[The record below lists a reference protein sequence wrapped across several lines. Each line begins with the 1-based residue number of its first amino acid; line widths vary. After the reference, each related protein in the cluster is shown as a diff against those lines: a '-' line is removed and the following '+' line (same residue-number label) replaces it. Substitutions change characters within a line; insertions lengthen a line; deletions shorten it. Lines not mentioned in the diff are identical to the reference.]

1 MSALAEEIVKTLG
14 RRRKENRLELEVAA
28 VDEVLDDLGIPTSA
42 SKGVPVHLRVARVS
56 FSGTKRLDPEHP
68 DAKGFPLEQ
77 MGGDP
82 DEQLELGLDELV
94 DDGDGD
100 GEDTAEVEHAER
112 SGHDQP
118 EEGAESEA
126 EDVGVEGPVVRALVP
141 FNFTWEPLDGVN
153 GVGSGSNLRG
163 KSSIVELLLWSLSG
177 RCAVFSV
184 AVRRW
189 IESVEVDWVVGAETL
204 RVAFDADNGAVS
216 NGSVTVIEEDG
227 SDGLGI
233 ATFGDA
239 EAFEDAMNSVML
251 NRLRLESF
259 TVSQAGKPVTH
270 KWASYVNALWVRPK
284 DLKSIIGKEATL
296 SVRLMQMFIG
306 TDWVPVLAT
315 ASTVAGSL
323 EAEQKVAAERKKTAT
338 DAMEGSRTEAEKAVK
353 AVEAKVAALPAGTPD
368 PAKLAQTNAR
378 IGDLARQ
385 MHALETH
392 LLSRSVAADT
402 VRQQLKAAKAR
413 HHTEYEH
420 ALLTKFFHQME
431 PTVCPRCTA
440 GVTEERRAAE
450 PDEHRCSVCTSN
462 LNLEALKVNVV
473 VADSV
478 DADVTTALV
487 EATAAVSEEAGE
499 GPAPKTEIEAL
510 EEALA
515 AVETV
520 MGGLRDQIN
529 ELQVTHDELVADTTL
544 DATLAQAVEDRRLL
558 DIELARAEGA
568 AQALAAPVAPVDV
581 SPVDPVQL
589 AVAEAAEKV
598 LSSWVKGHQDPL
610 LAKISAEIERL
621 VVNFGAD
628 SLSNIKLDGAANMS
642 LRQNGDPSTYGQ
654 VTPGEQLRLKI
665 ATVIALIKHG
675 YGERIGRHPG
685 FLLLDS
691 PAAEEM
697 PDGDLATMMSAL
709 LEVAEEAPMQII
721 VATRS
726 TGPLVELLPDDNRL
740 IAEGDSFVW

>member
-1 MSALAEEIVKTLG
+1 MSALAEEIVKILG

-28 VDEVLDDLGIPTSA
+28 VDKVLEDLGIPTSA

-68 DAKGFPLEQ
+68 DAKGFPLEE

-82 DEQLELGLDELV
+82 GHQSELNLDDPV
-94 DDGDGD
+94 DDGSNGRD
-100 GEDTAEVEHAER
+100 GEAAADHAKQDEP
-112 SGHDQP
+112 D
-118 EEGAESEA
+118 EGEA
-126 EDVGVEGPVVRALVP
+126 EEWEGPVLRALVP
-141 FNFTWEPLDGVN
+141 FDFTWEPLDGVN

-189 IESVEVDWVVGAETL
+189 IEHVEVDWVVGAETL

-216 NGSVTVIEEDG
+216 NGSVTVIEDDG
-227 SDGLGI
+227 SGGLVI
-233 ATFGDA
+233 AAFGDG

-251 NRLRLESF
+251 SRLRLESF

-323 EAEQKVAAERKKTAT
+323 AAEQKVAAERKKTAT
-338 DAMEGSRTEAEKAVK
+338 DAMEGSRNEALKAVK
-353 AVEAKVAALPAGTPD
+353 AVEAKIAALPDGTPD

-378 IGDLARQ
+378 LGDLVRD
-385 MHALETH
+385 MHALETQ
-392 LLSRSVAADT
+392 LLNQSVAADT

-450 PDEHRCSVCTSN
+450 PDKHKCSVCTSD
-462 LNLEALKVNVV
+462 LNLEALKANVV

-478 DADVTTALV
+478 DDAVANALV
-487 EATAAVSEEAGE
+487 EGTAAVSEEGE
-499 GPAPKTEIEAL
+499 EEPAPKTEIEAL
-510 EEALA
+510 EEARDR
-515 AVETV
+515 VEFV
-520 MGGLRDQIN
+520 MSELREQIN
-529 ELQVTHDELVADTTL
+529 QLQVTHDELVRDTTL
-544 DATLAQAVEDRRLL
+544 DAALAQAVEDRRLL

-568 AQALAAPVAPVDV
+568 AQALSAPVAPVDA
-581 SPVDPVQL
+581 SPVDQVQL

-598 LSSWVKGHQDPL
+598 LGNWVKGHQDPL
-610 LAKISAEIERL
+610 LTKISAEIERL

-628 SLSNIKLDGAANMS
+628 SLSNIKLDGAANLS

-675 YGERIGRHPG
+675 YGEGIGRHPG

-697 PDGDLATMMSAL
+697 PDGDLATMVSAL

-726 TGPLVELLPDDNRL
+726 TGPLVELLPEENRL
-740 IAEGDSFVW
+740 IAEGDDFVW

>member
-1 MSALAEEIVKTLG
+1 MSALAEEIVTILG
-14 RRRKENRLELEVAA
+14 RRRKENRLELKAA
-28 VDEVLDDLGIPTSA
+28 GVDKILGDLGIPTSA

-56 FSGTKRLDPEHP
+56 FSGTKRLDPAHP
-68 DAKGFPLEQ
+68 DAEGFPLEE
-77 MGGDP
+77 MDGDP
-82 DEQLELGLDELV
+82 GEQLELNLD
-94 DDGDGD
+94 DPSND
-100 GEDTAEVEHAER
+100 GEGTA
-112 SGHDQP
+112 
-118 EEGAESEA
+118 EA
-126 EDVGVEGPVVRALVP
+126 EDVDGTESRSPVVRALVP
-141 FNFTWEPLDGVN
+141 FDFSWEPLDGVN
-153 GVGSGSNLRG
+153 GIGSGSNLRG
-163 KSSIVELLLWSLSG
+163 KSSIVEVLLWSLSG

-189 IESVEVDWVVGAETL
+189 IERVEVDWVVGSETL
-204 RVAFDADNGAVS
+204 RVMFDADNGAVS
-216 NGSVTVIEEDG
+216 DGSVMVIGE
-227 SDGLGI
+227 DGLGGPVI

-259 TVSQAGKPVTH
+259 TVAQAGKAVTH

-323 EAEQKVAAERKKTAT
+323 EAEQKVAAERSKTAT
-338 DAMEGSRTEAEKAVK
+338 DAMAGSRTEAQKALK
-353 AVEAKVAALPAGTPD
+353 ALEAKIAALPAGTPD
-368 PAKLAQTNAR
+368 PAQLAQKNAR
-378 IGDLARQ
+378 IGVLVHER
-385 MHALETH
+385 HALETQ
-392 LLSRSVAADT
+392 LLRQSVAADT
-402 VRQQLKAAKAR
+402 VRQQLKAAKAQ

-420 ALLTKFFHQME
+420 ALLTKFFHRME

-450 PDEHRCSVCTSN
+450 PDEHQCSVCTSD
-462 LNLEALKVNVV
+462 LNLEALKVSVV

-478 DADVTTALV
+478 DDAVANALM
-487 EATAAVSEEAGE
+487 EATVAVSEEAGE
-499 GPAPKTEIEAL
+499 EPVPNTVIEAL
-510 EEALA
+510 EEARDRVE
-515 AVETV
+515 AV
-520 MGGLRDQIN
+520 MAGLRAQIN
-529 ELQVTHDELVADTTL
+529 EVQTTQDEFGRDTTL
-544 DATLAQAVEDRRLL
+544 GAALVQAVEDRRLL

-568 AQALAAPVAPVDV
+568 AQALAAPVAPVDA

-598 LSSWVKGHQDPL
+598 LASWVKGHQDPL
-610 LAKISAEIERL
+610 LTKISAEIERL

-675 YGERIGRHPG
+675 YGEGIGRHPG

-697 PDGDLATMMSAL
+697 PDGDLATMVSAL

-726 TGPLVELLPDDNRL
+726 TGPLVELLPEENRH

>member
-1 MSALAEEIVKTLG
+1 VSALAEEIVKILG
-14 RRRKENRLELEVAA
+14 RRRKENRLELEVAG
-28 VDEVLDDLGIPTSA
+28 VDKVLDDLGIPTSA

-68 DAKGFPLEQ
+68 DAGGFPLEE
-77 MGGDP
+77 MGGDT
-82 DEQLELGLDELV
+82 DERLELNLNDPAN
-94 DDGDGD
+94 DGDSD
-100 GEDTAEVEHAER
+100 GEGTGDAGEADVT
-112 SGHDQP
+112 DP
-118 EEGAESEA
+118 EGADEGDVEEDESK
-126 EDVGVEGPVVRALVP
+126 GPVVRALVP
-141 FNFTWEPLDGVN
+141 FDFSWEPLDGVN

-189 IESVEVDWVVGAETL
+189 IEHVEVDWVVGAETL
-204 RVAFDADNGAVS
+204 RVTFDADNGAVG
-216 NGSVTVIEEDG
+216 NGSVKVIEEDG
-227 SDGLGI
+227 SEGLWI
-233 ATFGDA
+233 ATFDDA

-323 EAEQKVAAERKKTAT
+323 EAEQKVAALRKKTAT
-338 DAMEGSRTEAEKAVK
+338 DAMEGSRTEAQKVVK
-353 AVEAKVAALPAGTPD
+353 AVEAKIAALPAGAPD
-368 PAKLAQTNAR
+368 PAKLAQANAR
-378 IGDLARQ
+378 IGVLVRQ
-385 MHALETH
+385 MHALETQ
-392 LLSRSVAADT
+392 LLSQSVAADT

-413 HHTEYEH
+413 RHTEYEN

-440 GVTEERRAAE
+440 GVTDERRAAE
-450 PDEHRCSVCTSN
+450 PGEHKCSVCTN
-462 LNLEALKVNVV
+462 DLNLEALKVNVV
-473 VADSV
+473 LADSV
-478 DADVTTALV
+478 DDAVANALM
-487 EATAAVSEEAGE
+487 EATSAISEQAEE
-499 GPAPKTEIEAL
+499 EPAPRTEIEAL
-510 EEALA
+510 EDARDRVEA
-515 AVETV
+515 V
-520 MGGLRDQIN
+520 MAGLRDQIN
-529 ELQVTHDELVADTTL
+529 DLQTTHDELVRDTTL
-544 DATLAQAVEDRRLL
+544 DAVLAQAVEDRRLL

-568 AQALAAPVAPVDV
+568 AQALAAPVAPVDA
-581 SPVDPVQL
+581 SPVDPVHL

-598 LSSWVKGHQDPL
+598 LGKWVKGHQDPL
-610 LAKISAEIERL
+610 LTKISAEIERL

-628 SLSNIKLDGAANMS
+628 SLSNIKIDGAANMS

-654 VTPGEQLRLKI
+654 VTLGEQLRLKI

-675 YGERIGRHPG
+675 YVEGIGRHPG

-697 PDGDLATMMSAL
+697 PDGDLATMVSAL
-709 LEVAEEAPMQII
+709 LEVADEAPMQII

-726 TGPLVELLPDDNRL
+726 TGPLVELLPEEYRL

>member
-1 MSALAEEIVKTLG
+1 MSALAEEIVKVLG
-14 RRRKENRLELEVAA
+14 RRRKESRLELKVPEV
-28 VDEVLDDLGIPTSA
+28 DKVLDDLGIPTSA

-56 FSGTKRLDPEHP
+56 FSGTKRLDPAHP
-68 DAKGFPLEQ
+68 DAEGFPLGE

-82 DEQLELGLDELV
+82 DELLELNLDETA
-94 DDGDGD
+94 G
-100 GEDTAEVEHAER
+100 GEAAAEAKDRQVA
-112 SGHDQP
+112 DQGEP
-118 EEGAESEA
+118 EEGDAEEAES
-126 EDVGVEGPVVRALVP
+126 EGPVVRALVP
-141 FNFTWEPLDGVN
+141 FDFTWEPLDGVN
-153 GVGSGSNLRG
+153 GIGSGSNLRG
-163 KSSIVELLLWSLSG
+163 KSSIVELLLWSVSG

-189 IESVEVDWVVGAETL
+189 IEHVEVDWVVGAETL
-204 RVAFDADNGAVS
+204 RVAFDADNGEVS
-216 NGSVTVIEEDG
+216 NGAVTVIEEDG
-227 SDGLGI
+227 SGSTVI

-239 EAFEDAMNSVML
+239 ETFEDAMNSVML
-251 NRLRLESF
+251 SRLRLESF

-338 DAMEGSRTEAEKAVK
+338 DAMAGSRVEAQKVVK
-353 AVEAKVAALPAGTPD
+353 AVEAKIAALPKGTPD
-368 PAKLAQTNAR
+368 PAKFAQANGR
-378 IGDLARQ
+378 IGDLVRK
-385 MHALETH
+385 MHMLETQ
-392 LLSRSVAADT
+392 LLRQSVAADT
-402 VRQQLKAAKAR
+402 VRQQLKAARAR

-440 GVTEERRAAE
+440 GVTDERRAAE
-450 PDEHRCSVCTSN
+450 PDEHKCSVCTSD
-462 LNLEALKVNVV
+462 LNLEALKANVV

-478 DADVTTALV
+478 DDAVATALV
-487 EATAAVSEEAGE
+487 EATAAVSEKAGE
-499 GPAPKTEIEAL
+499 EPAPKTEIEAL
-510 EEALA
+510 GEAGERVE
-515 AVETV
+515 AVMV
-520 MGGLRDQIN
+520 GLREQIDV
-529 ELQVTHDELVADTTL
+529 LQVTHDELVAETTL
-544 DATLAQAVEDRRLL
+544 DATLSQAVEDRRLL

-568 AQALAAPVAPVDV
+568 VQALAAPVPPVDV

-589 AVAEAAEKV
+589 GVAEAAEKV
-598 LSSWVKGHQDPL
+598 LSGWVKGHQDPL
-610 LAKISAEIERL
+610 LTKISSEIERL

-642 LRQNGDPSTYGQ
+642 LRQNGDPTTYGQ

-665 ATVIALIKHG
+665 AAVIALIKHG
-675 YGERIGRHPG
+675 YGEGIGRHPG

-697 PDGDLATMMSAL
+697 PDGDLATMVAAL
-709 LEVAEEAPMQII
+709 LEVAKEAPMQII

-726 TGPLVELLPDDNRL
+726 TGPLVELLPEEYRL
-740 IAEGDSFVW
+740 IAEGDNFVW